1 LHTENTKANQD
12 TTQHSTNSTGAA
24 LGTALRKPLA
34 WEGSAFTTFGI
45 RLSLTW
51 SSVAFPLGTIQAF
64 VGHMSPRM
72 LKPYTHITSGAAR
85 RIVKLLDADPIL
97 IPAKQASERVY
108 PA

>member
-1 LHTENTKANQD
+1 M
-12 TTQHSTNSTGAA
+12 
-24 LGTALRKPLA
+24 
-34 WEGSAFTTFGI
+34 TFGI

-51 SSVAFPLGTIQAF
+51 SSAAFPLGTIQAF

-72 LKPYTHITSGAAR
+72 LKHYTHITSGAAR

-108 PA
+108 SA